1 LTKVGE
7 NNEKFHIT
15 QYIIIILFD
24 SIQRETARKQLAHGS
39 NKNKYEE
46 RVLILERWRTSERAS
61 ERRLLD
67 VASILENSNDEED
80 RQ

>member
-24 SIQRETARKQLAHGS
+24 SIQREIARKQLAHGS